1 MSTDNLTA
9 LEAEANGDA
18 LTVNFGDHVYTVPGP
33 LDWPFET
40 LDHLADGRVSQA
52 IVGLL
57 GDQIETFRATAPRV
71 RDAVALM
78 EAIAAASGSG
88 ELGN

>member
-1 MSTDNLTA
+1 MTDSLKA
-9 LEAEANGDA
+9 LAAEATEDT
-18 LTVNFGDHVYTVPGP
+18 LTVPFGDHTYEVPGP

-40 LDHLADGRVSQA
+40 LDHLAEGKVSQA
-52 IVGLL
+52 VAGLL
-57 GDQIETFRATAPRV
+57 GEEQLEMFRRTKPRV